1 MTGGCSCWLLDRGIT
16 RRDGRSWDPVSGR
29 CGRCGL
35 PYRRVVPLPVLRLEV
50 VMARVVTQAPGR
62 PVTVH
67 DLSPTEPGEV
77 SDG

>member
-1 MTGGCSCWLLDRGIT
+1 MLTGCSCWHLDRGIT

-50 VMARVVTQAPGR
+50 VSR
-62 PVTVH
+62 PAGPE
-67 DLSPTEPGEV
+67 DLSPTDVAEV
-77 SDG
+77 PRG